1 MKIGGIIILSILLFS
16 CNKGLENMHQLPVE
30 IETSETSFHLPIENN
45 VHGNYL
51 KHQVIS
57 DSIFIGINPF
67 NDLNSISIFDLK
79 NQKTLK
85 KIYLDRNLFKYNL
98 ESFFAVAMD
107 SIYLISYATK
117 DIYLVNSEGQKLN
130 HWNVDN
136 MNGKSYP
143 GPNGY
148 FFSFSLYKNFIVD
161 PHKNKLIASISDNVF
176 HEEPGSSNLPKII
189 IIDLE
194 KNSIED
200 FIATPEGKMKSRGDL
215 FFPDD
220 IASAQFEK
228 IGDSLY
234 VSYPF
239 DDLITIYSLRT
250 NQMVSKKNP
259 SAPIELPLF
268 EPVALEKKDENTFM
282 WKYRSSM
289 PFYEDLNYHQESRI
303 FSRIYHYE
311 QDIAA
316 NPTYRKS
323 AILFF
328 DSELNYLAHKVIENG
343 EIGVFKSSKTN
354 RGILTGK
361 PENLQENENSLQHNR
376 IFNFNVKEV
385 AKYD

>member
-1 MKIGGIIILSILLFS
+1 MFYS

-51 KHQVIS
+51 KHQVVS

-67 NDLNSISIFDLK
+67 NDLNSISFFDIK

-107 SIYLISYATK
+107 SIYLTSYATR
-117 DIYLVNSEGQKLN
+117 DIYLINSEGHKLN
-130 HWNVDN
+130 HWNLDN

-143 GPNGY
+143 GLNGY

-194 KNSIED
+194 KNTIED
-200 FIATPEGKMKSRGDL
+200 FIAPPEGRMKSRGDL

-239 DDLITIYSLRT
+239 DDLVTVYSLKT
-250 NQMVSKKNP
+250 KKVIFYKNP
-259 SAPIELPLF
+259 SAPIKLPLF
-268 EPVALEKKDENTFM
+268 EPVTLDKKKENSIM

-289 PFYEDLNYHQESRI
+289 PFYEDLNYHPESKI
-303 FSRIYHYE
+303 FSRIYHFE
-311 QDIAA
+311 QDVEVTS
-316 NPTYRKS
+316 TYRKS

-328 DSELNYLAHKVIENG
+328 DSHLNYIDHKIIENG
-343 EIGVFKSSKTN
+343 EIGIFKTSKTS

-376 IFNFNVKEV
+376 VFNFNVKEV
-385 AKYD
+385 AKFD